1 MNNDLEL
8 YRVFYTV
15 AKCGNI
21 SQAAT
26 ELYISQPA
34 VSKSIKKLETLT
46 GITLFLRNSRGV
58 KLTNE
63 GVIFFDYIERAIKEI
78 SVGEEVLDKL
88 KKREYGIIKL
98 GVSTTLCKYYLIP
111 RLKQFIDE
119 YLNIQIKIINKTTFE
134 TIKLVEEGLIDFGLV
149 SVPFDS
155 DSYNF
160 IELATLQDTF
170 VASKEYLKPFGII
183 KPNEVFS
190 KCSFMLLESD
200 NIARRYIDAY
210 FLKNDILVKPEIE
223 VSNMDLLIEFAKIGL
238 GVTVVIK
245 DFIGKE
251 LSEGSLIEIPV
262 TPQISKRTIGIISH
276 KKIPLSIA
284 AQTFLSFIEAKI
296 DEY

>member
-21 SQAAT
+21 SQAAA

-34 VSKSIKKLETLT
+34 VSKTIRKLETLA

-78 SVGEEVLDKL
+78 SVGEEILSKL
-88 KKREYGIIKL
+88 KEREHGIIKL

-111 RLKQFIDE
+111 RLKQFINQ
-119 YLNIQIKIINKTTFE
+119 YPKIQIKIINKTTFD
-134 TIKLVEEGLIDFGLV
+134 TVKLVEDGVIDFGLV
-149 SVPFDS
+149 SAPFDGE
-155 DSYNF
+155 SYNF
-160 IELATLQDTF
+160 IELGDLQDTF
-170 VASKEYLKPFGII
+170 VASKEYLEPFQII
-183 KPNEVFS
+183 KPNDVFS

-200 NIARRYIDAY
+200 NIGRKHIDQY
-210 FLKNDILVKPEIE
+210 FIKNNIMIKPEIE

-262 TPQISKRTIGIISH
+262 APQISKRTIGIISH

-284 AQTFLSFIEAKI
+284 AKTFLRFIEEKI
-296 DEY
+296 